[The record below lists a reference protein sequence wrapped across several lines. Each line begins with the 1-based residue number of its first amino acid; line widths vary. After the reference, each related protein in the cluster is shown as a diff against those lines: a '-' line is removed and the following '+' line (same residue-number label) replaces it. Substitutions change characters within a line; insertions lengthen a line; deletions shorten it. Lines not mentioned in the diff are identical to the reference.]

1 MRFGGFGEM
10 AGAAA
15 QPTATKHD
23 TQSLKLE
30 VMEQRNRLIHVE
42 RSVNSLG
49 EAMTGLDSKLD
60 AVVTALTGLTTRQ
73 EFNKPTDWV
82 RAVSVGIG
90 VAVGAVTLFGASV
103 GAITYVVNAVNS
115 ETRTAMRKDIDFL
128 SQRVERGWGIGVTM
142 RDKGDT
148 SR

>member
-1 MRFGGFGEM
+1 
-10 AGAAA
+10 
-15 QPTATKHD
+15 
-23 TQSLKLE
+23 
-30 VMEQRNRLIHVE
+30 MEQRNRLIHVE
-42 RSVNSLG
+42 RSVNNLG

-60 AVVTALTGLTTRQ
+60 AVVTALTSLTARQ
-73 EFNKPTDWV
+73 ELHKPTDWV

-90 VAVGAVTLFGASV
+90 VAVGAVSLFGASV

-128 SQRVERGWGIGVTM
+128 TQRVERGWGIGAVTT

>member
-1 MRFGGFGEM
+1 MHFKGLGGM
-10 AGAAA
+10 AGTAA

-128 SQRVERGWGIGVTM
+128 AQRVERGWGIGVTM